1 VFWTK
6 SAGPSAA
13 ENRAAAEA
21 AMEAEEAKQ
30 QAIQEKATQK
40 KREDI
45 GEALDMR
52 TANAGETWWLW
63 SPLSCSHPPA
73 VPAGYL
79 SRFE

>member
-1 VFWTK
+1 MCFK

-21 AMEAEEAKQ
+21 RMEAEEAKQ
-30 QAIQEKATQK
+30 QAIHEKATQK
-40 KREDI
+40 KQAI

-52 TANAGETWWLW
+52 TANAAKRGGSGRRSLFT
-63 SPLSCSHPPA
+63 SPGGA
-73 VPAGYL
+73 VGYL

>member
-1 VFWTK
+1 MCFK

-21 AMEAEEAKQ
+21 RVEADVANE
-30 QAIQEKATQK
+30 QAIQEKAKQK
-40 KREDI
+40 KQAI

-52 TANAGETWWLW
+52 TANAAKRGGSGRRSLFT
-63 SPLSCSHPPA
+63 SSGGA
-73 VPAGYL
+73 AGYL

>member
-1 VFWTK
+1 MCFK

-13 ENRAAAEA
+13 ENQAAAEA
-21 AMEAEEAKQ
+21 RMEAEEAKQ

-40 KREDI
+40 KQAI

-52 TANAGETWWLW
+52 TANAAKRGGSGRRSLFT
-63 SPLSCSHPPA
+63 SPGGA
-73 VPAGYL
+73 VGYL